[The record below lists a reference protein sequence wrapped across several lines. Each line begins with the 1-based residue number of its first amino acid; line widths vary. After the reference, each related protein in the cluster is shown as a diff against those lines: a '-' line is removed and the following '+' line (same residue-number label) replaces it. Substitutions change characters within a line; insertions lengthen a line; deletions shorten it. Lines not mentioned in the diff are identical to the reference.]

1 MGSRVFDALL
11 DSPTVP
17 AKMKRQFVMDFIG
30 NYHTLVDDKLGSR
43 VGDRCWAFCD
53 TYLKVSPASP
63 ENKVKQ
69 PHIDLTTGKNSP
81 ITHPS
86 GTIPCWLFLRQILCA
101 KPELISSTTPS
112 GRMEESTVAAETDAR
127 TTAETTNPRTTGI

>member
-1 MGSRVFDALL
+1 MKIAQNSMGSRVFDALL

-53 TYLKVSPASP
+53 TYLKVSSSSSP
-63 ENKVKQ
+63 K
-69 PHIDLTTGKNSP
+69 I
-81 ITHPS
+81 
-86 GTIPCWLFLRQILCA
+86 
-101 KPELISSTTPS
+101 
-112 GRMEESTVAAETDAR
+112 
-127 TTAETTNPRTTGI
+127 